1 MNECAQ
7 MHKKKTTQNQ
17 YTECAKLS
25 IQTQIKYTE

>member
-1 MNECAQ
+1 MNVPKCI
-7 MHKKKTTQNQ
+7 KKKTQNQ

>member
-7 MHKKKTTQNQ
+7 MHKKKTQNQ

>member
-1 MNECAQ
+1 MNVPKCI
-7 MHKKKTTQNQ
+7 KKTQNQ